1 MPCDIREPYVL
12 QAMGKAC
19 ALVIANKGYL
29 AQTDR
34 DHIADE
40 IVTGASAGETNV
52 DRLVDLA
59 VGAIPGSKH

>member
-19 ALVIANKGYL
+19 AQIIASKGYL

-34 DHIADE
+34 DYIADQ
-40 IVTGASAGETNV
+40 IVTGATAGETSV
-52 DRLVDLA
+52 ERLVALA
-59 VGAIPGSKH
+59 VVDLDRSY